1 VRLLLDESLP
11 RRLGRLL
18 VGHAVVSVAEAGWS
32 GLTNGRLLGVAQGQF
47 DCLLTADRSLV
58 YQQSLPRFDVSV
70 LVLRAKTN
78 RLEDLMPLVPRIL
91 EVLPTLRPGQSAEI
105 SGRDL

>member
-18 VGHAVVSVAEAGWS
+18 TGHDVVSVADAGWS
-32 GLTNGRLLGVAQGQF
+32 GLTNGRLLGVAQEDF

-58 YQQSLPRFDVSV
+58 YQQSLSRFEISV
-70 LVLRAKTN
+70 LVLRARTN
-78 RLEDLMPLVPRIL
+78 RLEDLAPLVPRVL

-105 SGRDL
+105 S